1 MTAWIAIALALA
13 LALVFAAACSSGSS
27 TSSGATG
34 TDGGGVTTMTMC
46 DQACIDIGTGVT
58 LANLVNDLYNTN
70 LAGHTVG
77 AQNLSAPCPLGGT
90 ADITGTTGFDQAH
103 GITTVNL
110 AYAMTGCH
118 VSASGVEL
126 TVTGTLT
133 EVGSFDSM
141 TLQTINDASSDLT
154 ITGAVDGMNVTD
166 TACDVHVNVDSNAN
180 PEVTGTV
187 CGRTFR

>member
-1 MTAWIAIALALA
+1 MTAWIALAVALG
-13 LALVFAAACSSGSS
+13 FAAACSSGSS

-34 TDGGGVTTMTMC
+34 TDGGGTTSGAMC
-46 DQACIDIGTGVT
+46 LDQACADIGTGVA

-70 LAGHTVG
+70 LAGHPVG
-77 AQNLSAPCPLGGT
+77 TQSLTAPCPLGGT
-90 ADITGTTGFDQAH
+90 ADITGTTGLDQAH

-110 AYAMTGCH
+110 TYAMMGCQ
-118 VSASGVEL
+118 VSASGAEL
-126 TVTGTLT
+126 TVTGTMT
-133 EVGSFDSM
+133 EVGSFDPP

-154 ITGAVDGMNVTD
+154 ITGTVDGMNVSD